1 MYPDNSDS
9 AKDQSIKNLKAT
21 IAELEKTIADEFD
34 KESIADLES
43 LKAELLK
50 VLDSLE
56 KNK

>member
-1 MYPDNSDS
+1 MYPDDSDS
-9 AKDQSIKNLKAT
+9 AKNQSIKNLKAT

-34 KESIADLES
+34 KESIADLEN

-50 VLDSLE
+50 LLDGLE